1 MSKSTKLTKL
11 IKLARTQL
19 ARTQLAS
26 LASTLERLE
35 LELELDD
42 GPPLLAS
49 DRDRRRWTVADD
61 AVVRKML
68 DERATNTDIARA
80 LGRTYQAVSQRIHRL
95 RRQEG
100 RPR

>member
-1 MSKSTKLTKL
+1 MSKSTKL
-11 IKLARTQL
+11 IKL

-42 GPPLLAS
+42 GPPLLVAS

>member
-1 MSKSTKLTKL
+1 MSKSTKL
-11 IKLARTQL
+11 IKL

-95 RRQEG
+95 RCQEG